1 MGHQALKLNPT
12 AIPQGTRTF
21 LFEEA
26 AQRRALER
34 TVHGILRGRGFEE
47 IDTPLLD
54 YYESAAAG
62 LSEDERNRIIRF
74 SEAESGRPIALR
86 NDITS
91 QIARSAATHLAGRPL
106 PLRLFYS
113 GPVFRHPRKGKG
125 EQYVIGQ
132 AGFEIVGHAGPE
144 ADIEIMLGVKAVLE
158 NSFPRGY
165 ALSLG
170 HAGIINSFLKP
181 VPAAHL
187 DGVKTALARKDKTA
201 LEELLAAAGITADE
215 TRRILALTGFFGGKE
230 VIGKARVIAAGD
242 AAALA
247 ALDNLAAI
255 YDALVTD
262 GFGKKLSI
270 DLGEMRGFGYYTGVI
285 MELFSTAGALLGNGG
300 RYDNLVKRYGPDLSA
315 VGFAFDIDMMVDAL
329 MREGE
334 SGLWKGAD
342 YLLLDA
348 MNNAAADTI
357 REKGFSVIVP
367 LAPLSLKEALDFAQ
381 KMNIA
386 EILVPAGEKGFKII
400 RAATGVETGSLDI

>member
-1 MGHQALKLNPT
+1 MKLNPT

-26 AQRRALER
+26 AQRRALEQAI
-34 TVHGILRGRGFEE
+34 HGILRGRGFEE

-91 QIARSAATHLAGRPL
+91 QIARSAATHLVGRPL

-113 GPVFRHPRKGKG
+113 GPVFRHARKGKG
-125 EQYVIGQ
+125 EQYVIDQ
-132 AGFEIVGHAGPE
+132 AGLEIVGHGGPE
-144 ADIEIMLGVKAVLE
+144 ADIEIILSVQAALEKA
-158 NSFPRGY
+158 FPSGY

-170 HAGIINSFLKP
+170 HAGIINSFLQP

-187 DGVKTALARKDKTA
+187 DGVKTALARKDRYGLGME
-201 LEELLAAAGITADE
+201 LEEAKVRGKQAE
-215 TRRILALTGFFGGKE
+215 RIIALTKLFGGKE
-230 VIGKARVIAAGD
+230 VIGLARDIAAGD

-255 YDALVTD
+255 YEALAIN
-262 GFGKKLSI
+262 GFGEKLSI

-285 MELFSTAGALLGNGG
+285 MELFSAAGAPIGNGG
-300 RYDNLVKRYGPDLSA
+300 RYDNLVKRFGPDLPA
-315 VGFAFDIDMMVDAL
+315 VGFAFDIDTMVDAL
-329 MREGE
+329 MRDGGD
-334 SGLWKGAD
+334 SLWKGAD

-348 MNNAAADTI
+348 RNNAAADAL
-357 REKGFSVIVP
+357 RAKGYSVIVP
-367 LAPLSLKEALDFAQ
+367 LANLDLKEALPFAQ

-386 EILVPAGEKGFKII
+386 EILVPAGKNGFKII
-400 RAATGVETGSLDI
+400 TVATGVENGKLEA

>member
-1 MGHQALKLNPT
+1 MKLNPT

-26 AQRRALER
+26 ARRRALEQA
-34 TVHGILRGRGFEE
+34 VHATLRSRGFEE

-91 QIARSAATHLAGRPL
+91 QIARSAATHLAQRPL

-113 GPVFRHPRKGKG
+113 GPVFRHAKKGKG
-125 EQYVIGQ
+125 EQYVINQ
-132 AGFEIVGHAGPE
+132 AGLEIVGHAGPE
-144 ADIEIMLGVKAVLE
+144 ADIEIVLSVKAVLE
-158 NSFPRGY
+158 KAFPGGC

-170 HAGIINSFLKP
+170 HAGVINSFLKP
-181 VPAAHL
+181 FSAAQME
-187 DGVKTALARKDKTA
+187 GIKTALAKKDKTA
-201 LEELLAAAGITADE
+201 LRGQLAAAGVKGEQAE
-215 TRRILALTGFFGGKE
+215 RIAALTGLFGGKE
-230 VIGKARVIAAGD
+230 VIGKARAVAVGD

-255 YDALVTD
+255 YDALASN

-285 MELFSTAGALLGNGG
+285 MELFSAAGAPLGNGG
-300 RYDNLVKRYGPDLSA
+300 RYDNLVKRFGPDIPA
-315 VGFAFDIDMMVDAL
+315 VGFAFDIDMVVDAL
-329 MREGE
+329 MREG
-334 SGLWKGAD
+334 GNNLWKGAD

-348 MNNAAADTI
+348 GNAIADAL
-357 REKGFSVIVP
+357 RAKGFSVIVP
-367 LAPLSLKEALDFAQ
+367 LESIGLKDALAFAQ
-381 KMNIA
+381 KMNIT
-386 EILVPAGEKGFKII
+386 EILVPAGGNGFKII
-400 RAATGVETGSLDI
+400 TAATGVEAGKLEI